1 MKRNA
6 VKNKMKCEMEFGFNE
21 AAGLQSAKSLKTNFI
36 VDVSR

>member
-1 MKRNA
+1 MKRNV

-21 AAGLQSAKSLKTNFI
+21 AAGLLSAKSLKTNFI